1 MSLMSQEELMQQF
14 NSIHGDDPAFDMVMK
29 RYNYLNSLFRL
40 RTCKGT

>member
-29 RYNYLNSLFRL
+29 RYIYLS
-40 RTCKGT
+40 KIH